1 MHGEL
6 QLYVGLDIDPVAHE
20 KGRARIEGLLKD
32 SEGLRAYT
40 HLRNFKHIK
49 SLLGGIDE
57 NLLSQGVNGIL
68 MDLGLSS
75 ARVLLS
81 LVGQCIAC
89 KLFDE
94 LLHRV
99 LTGQVEPFRERFQC
113 SW

>member
-1 MHGEL
+1 
-6 QLYVGLDIDPVAHE
+6 
-20 KGRARIEGLLKD
+20 
-32 SEGLRAYT
+32 
-40 HLRNFKHIK
+40 
-49 SLLGGIDE
+49 
-57 NLLSQGVNGIL
+57 L
-68 MDLGLSS
+68 MDLGMSS
-75 ARVLLS
+75 VRVLLS